1 LNGRVRIALLGS
13 AAKRLQGR
21 RWDGAPGGRGIVMAG
36 PGAASA
42 ASNWREV
49 KSISEKV
56 RREPRLLLPCAIIRP
71 MVARAR
77 AIEHPRVLDIAAG
90 TRTSGL
96 MDAGSFPCIL

>member
-1 LNGRVRIALLGS
+1 MGASGS
-13 AAKRLQGR
+13 LCWGARLSGCK
-21 RWDGAPGGRGIVMAG
+21 AGGGTRPPAGGEIVMAG

-71 MVARAR
+71 MVARAHP
-77 AIEHPRVLDIAAG
+77 IEHPRVLDIAAG
-90 TRTSGL
+90 DADSRL